1 MVVAFRG
8 FLVTVAIVIRAA
20 VALAAD
26 GAAPAA
32 DPAESLP
39 SLPYSPVVEARLALT
54 SDFRAIPPGGRVELT
69 RKDKKEQAASLG
81 LTTAL
86 GAAGS
91 ATAASASVVGAAM
104 YVMIAG
110 FNQSEENQRNDLG
123 RLIESIDFPALVEN
137 SMAALLRARQVGEP
151 DVARLQVLIRRY
163 GLIQGSR
170 GPGDPLCLIVEA
182 DIVLLV
188 QGSERHR
195 SQVAIWPNT
204 KQDAAPP
211 ASCASRSALLDNG
224 GKLMRRLFA
233 DYGDILAALA
243 ARRLPELPWR

>member
-1 MVVAFRG
+1 MVFRG
-8 FLVTVAIVIRAA
+8 FLVALACAIRAA

-26 GAAPAA
+26 GATPAA

-39 SLPYSPVVEARLALT
+39 TLPYSPVVEARLALT

-69 RKDKKEQAASLG
+69 QKDKKEQAASLG

-123 RLIESIDFPALVEN
+123 RLIESIDFPSLVEK
-137 SMAALLRARQVGEP
+137 SVVALLRARQPGEP
-151 DVARLQVLIRRY
+151 DAATLQVLIRRY

-170 GPGDPLCLIVEA
+170 GPGDPLCLIVEG

-188 QGSERHR
+188 QRSERHR
-195 SQVAIWPNT
+195 SQVAIWPNS
-204 KQDAAPP
+204 KQDGAPP
-211 ASCASRSALLDNG
+211 ASCASRSALLAND
-224 GKLMRRLFA
+224 GKLLRRLFA